1 MTYIICRMRRNGAT
15 RITGS
20 RDLNP
25 MREGTV
31 RKGVCIV
38 GTLMF
43 VVWMTSALS
52 AAPAKGTVTI
62 VHGVPGFTADIY
74 LDGELLLDGF
84 EPTSTAGP
92 LRVAPASYDVDI
104 REVGASADSPPVL
117 SGRVRVAAGSSIS
130 IVAHLTPTGDPT
142 LSVFHNSFERLP
154 AGRALLVV
162 RNVAAASPLAV
173 RLDGR
178 HLKETLRE
186 GGERRIVTAPRRH
199 MMAIESRA
207 NDVLIPP
214 TDIRLEEGAAQIV
227 YVVGSTDG
235 DGLDLMLQ
243 TIRGLHSAP
252 SGVLTGDGGLGA
264 VPRFPTWAVTV
275 MIAAGATL
283 LVCTRHLLRERAHGQ

>member
-1 MTYIICRMRRNGAT
+1 MRR
-15 RITGS
+15 
-20 RDLNP
+20 
-25 MREGTV
+25 
-31 RKGVCIV
+31 GVCIV

-43 VVWMTSALS
+43 VVWMTSAIS
-52 AAPAKGTVTI
+52 AAPAEGSVTI

-92 LRVAPASYDVDI
+92 LLVAPASYNVDI
-104 REVGASADSPPVL
+104 REVGAPADSPPVL
-117 SGRVRVAAGSSIS
+117 SGRVRVAAGSNIS

-142 LSVFHNSFERLP
+142 MSVFRNTFERLS
-154 AGRALLVV
+154 AGRALLLV
-162 RNVAAASPLAV
+162 RNVAAAPPLAV

-178 HLKETLRE
+178 QLKETLRE
-186 GGERRIVTAPRRH
+186 GGERRIVTSPGGH
-199 MMAIESRA
+199 MMAFESRA

-227 YVVGSTDG
+227 YVVGSAEG

-264 VPRFPTWAVTV
+264 VPRFPT
-275 MIAAGATL
+275 GPS
-283 LVCTRHLLRERAHGQ
+283 R